1 MSWFAQ
7 IGTDNVVQQVLYV
20 ADTYTAAWVEQTYG
34 GVWIEAFEDASQRR
48 NFPSKGYTFDQQ
60 QDAFIPPKPYSKWV
74 LNGRTYRWEAPVQYP
89 NDGGFYVWDDS
100 DGIWV
105 LRTGA

>member
-60 QDAFIPPKPYSKWV
+60 QDAFIPPKPYSKWT
-74 LNGRTYRWEAPVQYP
+74 LNETTWIWEAPVPMPTDEKMYT
-89 NDGGFYVWDDS
+89 WDEDTTN
-100 DGIWV
+100 WV
-105 LRTGA
+105 EVTE